1 MTAPE
6 IINVVRHLYPSMKI
20 HQIELSEATDGSISL
35 TKCTIP
41 GLTLAQLQA
50 AVAAAPE
57 SYRLPIVKVPAE
69 IANWRAKAVL
79 ELAGLTAQ
87 VAAIMGAMSEPQKT
101 VVLAAW
107 DGGAPLV
114 RNGATVT
121 ALAAAL
127 SLTSEQVDAMF
138 VQAAALNV

>member
-1 MTAPE
+1 MKNLIIPTTSQSAASHSKDGALFIIREIPDDATPQGPSFTVAETLDGYTALKPRP
-6 IINVVRHLYPSMKI
+6 VRGP
-20 HQIELSEATDGSISL
+20 
-35 TKCTIP
+35 
-41 GLTLAQLQA
+41 
-50 AVAAAPE
+50 
-57 SYRLPIVKVPAE
+57 KVPTE